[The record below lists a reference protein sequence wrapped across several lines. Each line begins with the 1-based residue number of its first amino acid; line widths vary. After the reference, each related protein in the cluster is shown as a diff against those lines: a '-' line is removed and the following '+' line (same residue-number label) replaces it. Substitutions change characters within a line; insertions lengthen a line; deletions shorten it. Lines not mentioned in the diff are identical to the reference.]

1 MSLATPEKIQTL
13 QRKLCLKAKREPIYR
28 FYALYDKVHRPDIL
42 AHAYALAKAN
52 RGAPGVDGVTFDDI
66 EAAGRERF
74 LAELGEELR
83 EKRYRPEA
91 VLRVM
96 IPKADSGER
105 PLGIPTVKDRVVQGA
120 VKLVLEPIFEA
131 DFTDNAYGYRPG
143 RSAQDAVRVVH
154 QSLKAGYTEVVD
166 ADLSQYFDTI
176 PHAELLRSVARRV
189 SDGAV
194 LHLIKMWLK
203 APVEER
209 SDKGKP
215 SRRRPGNRGTPQGGV
230 LSPLLA
236 NIYMR
241 RFLKAWEMRGDDRRY
256 RSRIV
261 NYADDFVLL
270 CRGNAVEALREARHI
285 LTRLGLTLNE
295 GKTRVSQVWDEPF
308 DFLGY
313 RFGVQ
318 YLFGSGRRY
327 LAAYPSDKSLRQ
339 FKAKLRRMVGSHM
352 SWQSEEKLVG
362 DVNRVLR
369 GWMNY
374 FSYGSLWK
382 VYGKLEPFLQTRV
395 RRWLV
400 HKHRVGCRG
409 ECRYPA
415 SYIYETLGLVNPT
428 GVLQLRARLRKEPGP
443 RAGCG
448 QSARPVRRAGAG
460 DGVMVGIEAPAL

>member
-13 QRKLCLKAKREPIYR
+13 QRKLYRKAKREPAYR
-28 FYALYDKVHRPDIL
+28 FYALYDKVHRADIL
-42 AHAYALAKAN
+42 VHAYALAKAN
-52 RGAPGVDGVTFDDI
+52 DGAPGVDEVGFEDI
-66 EAAGRERF
+66 EAVGRERF

-96 IPKADSGER
+96 IPKADGGER
-105 PLGIPTVKDRVVQGA
+105 PLGIPTIKDRVVQGA
-120 VKLVLEPIFEA
+120 VKLILEPIFEA

-154 QSLKAGYTEVVD
+154 QSLKAGYVQVVD
-166 ADLSQYFDTI
+166 ADLSRYFDTI
-176 PHAELLRSVARRV
+176 PHAGLLRSVARRV

-194 LHLIKMWLK
+194 LHLIKLWLK
-203 APVEER
+203 APIEER
-209 SDKGKP
+209 SRKGKP
-215 SRRRPGNRGTPQGGV
+215 TRRGPGNRGTPQGGV

-241 RFLKAWEMRGDDRRY
+241 RFLKAWKMRGNDQRY
-256 RSRIV
+256 ESRIV

-270 CRGNAVEALREARHI
+270 CRRNATGALAEARFI

-295 GKTRVSQVWDEPF
+295 TKTRVCHVWDAPF

-313 RFGVQ
+313 RFGIQ
-318 YLFGSGRRY
+318 YRFGSGRSY
-327 LAAYPSDKSLRQ
+327 LAAYPSDVSVRR
-339 FKAKLRRMVGSHM
+339 FKVKLRRMVGSHM
-352 SWQSEEKLVG
+352 SWLSEENLVG
-362 DVNRVLR
+362 NVNRMIH

-374 FSYGSLWK
+374 FSYGTLWK
-382 VYGKLEPFLQTRV
+382 TYTTLERFVQTRV
-395 RRWLV
+395 RGWLV
-400 HKHRVGCRG
+400 HKHRVGSRG

-415 SYIYETLGLVNPT
+415 KYLYGTLGLVNPT
-428 GVLQLRARLRKEPGP
+428 ACLTARACLRNEPGP

-448 QSARPVRRAGAG
+448 KSARPVR
-460 DGVMVGIEAPAL
+460 